1 MRKSDILSYV
11 EVSQGEEVVAAAHN
25 SKNLNFDL
33 NFITWATVCIW
44 KMFQTFELNMA
55 YVR

>member
-44 KMFQTFELNMA
+44 KTFQTFELNMA